1 MIRVPKDD
9 LGLNDPLRTPRFQC
23 SLNTQA
29 SIRSLMPLGDPE
41 GGNFEYTVEG
51 LPETLF
57 ACVVPVADMARA
69 VGFYADVLGMRVL
82 SEGAAETYL
91 ARGQCRIVLRKSERA
106 GVDTGIFL
114 GVDSP
119 YNTRRRLIDE
129 GVRFASDPARGPMGT
144 SVSFYDSEG
153 NVLTAIET
161 GAEFRP

>member
-1 MIRVPKDD
+1 MTALESTTVGKRPFFPFRI
-9 LGLNDPLRTPRFQC
+9 NIE
-23 SLNTQA
+23 A
-29 SIRSLMPLGDPE
+29 SIRTLMPLGDPE

-51 LPETLF
+51 LPDMLF
-57 ACVVPVADMARA
+57 ACTVPVTDMARA
-69 VGFYADVLGMRVL
+69 VGFYVDVLGMRVL
-82 SEGAAETYL
+82 SEGAAESYL
-91 ARGQCRIVLRKSERA
+91 ARGQCRIVLKKSEAA

-114 GVDSP
+114 GVDTP